1 MIAQLILTKMEN
13 QFRINQK
20 EERREEDMGL
30 VCSHAIRLLR
40 ELRDQIETIKHL
52 EGQIETT
59 IKDLEDVVE
68 VETKIE
74 EVVIEV
80 EGHNAAEEEV
90 EEEVVARNKKGKDLK
105 TNMKNQ
111 INIKLNLV
119 NSNSQWPN
127 LQKMIHGTIQRMI
140 HSKQKLMRLMTKG
153 MRIWWKIK
161 KMLSIVE
168 VRQTQKVKEEDTAS
182 QAQMIEIM
190 QKKARENKQRRRV

>member
-40 ELRDQIETIKHL
+40 ELKDQIETIKHL

-119 NSNSQWPN
+119 NSNSQ
-127 LQKMIHGTIQRMI
+127 
-140 HSKQKLMRLMTKG
+140 
-153 MRIWWKIK
+153 
-161 KMLSIVE
+161 
-168 VRQTQKVKEEDTAS
+168 
-182 QAQMIEIM
+182 
-190 QKKARENKQRRRV
+190 